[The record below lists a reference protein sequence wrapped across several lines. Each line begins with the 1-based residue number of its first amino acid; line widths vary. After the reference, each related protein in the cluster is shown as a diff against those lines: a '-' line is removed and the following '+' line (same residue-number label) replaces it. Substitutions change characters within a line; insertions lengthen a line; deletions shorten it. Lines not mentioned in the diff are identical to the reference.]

1 MRSECSVFAEYAS
14 IMKDS
19 YKCYEKVLI
28 VIVTAIV
35 LCFSVHV
42 RASGVGNKESAQEI
56 VNEYFSLIGNDW
68 DKFAE
73 LYTNEQINS
82 FKNFLENEKNIREYV
97 GVLNVRKA
105 KLIESIEIKYDDVKD
120 MIDEDYTGKKIKIFA
135 VGADYD
141 VYEDTKYFSEGI
153 IYNFLILEEQNGQW
167 RVNTLM
173 QIADPS
179 LLKMKGYHF
188 QSDYNITENI
198 MEARENGYLVN
209 GKGKVFSD
217 INEKE
222 IDGSLVD
229 EYAILNKRTVPT
241 DDTTISYGTYK
252 NGVYQN
258 RKSIKFHDYCKGVS
272 AGEVRGKSFDGTARK
287 AVDIAIKTYTW
298 HYKIVPIDP
307 THSVDIKNTM
317 QSYKPEK
324 ISENKKVTSDYNA
337 VKNIW
342 MESYKGNIF
351 AAGYGA
357 GDYNSSGKNGGRLM
371 QNGCRYLVDKK
382 KYSFYQC
389 LHYYYDYS
397 IDGSTGGPLRF
408 FDNNKIDLGK

>member
-1 MRSECSVFAEYAS
+1 
-14 IMKDS
+14 MKDS

-397 IDGSTGGPLRF
+397 IDGSTGGRYVFLIIIRLIWG
-408 FDNNKIDLGK
+408 NKI

>member
-1 MRSECSVFAEYAS
+1 
-14 IMKDS
+14 MKDS

-28 VIVTAIV
+28 VIVTALV

>member
-1 MRSECSVFAEYAS
+1 
-14 IMKDS
+14 MKDS

-382 KYSFYQC
+382 KYIFYQC

>member
-1 MRSECSVFAEYAS
+1 
-14 IMKDS
+14 MKDS

-241 DDTTISYGTYK
+241 DDITISYGTYK

>member
-1 MRSECSVFAEYAS
+1 
-14 IMKDS
+14 MKDS

-198 MEARENGYLVN
+198 IEARENGYLVN

>member
-1 MRSECSVFAEYAS
+1 
-14 IMKDS
+14 MKDS

-241 DDTTISYGTYK
+241 DDTTISYGNYK

>member
-1 MRSECSVFAEYAS
+1 
-14 IMKDS
+14 MKDS

-56 VNEYFSLIGNDW
+56 VNEYFSLIGIDW
-68 DKFAE
+68 DKFAD

-82 FKNFLENEKNIREYV
+82 FKIFLENEKNIREYV

-357 GDYNSSGKNGGRLM
+357 GDYKSSGKNGGRLM

>member
-1 MRSECSVFAEYAS
+1 
-14 IMKDS
+14 MKDS

-82 FKNFLENEKNIREYV
+82 FKNFLENEKNLREYV

>member
-1 MRSECSVFAEYAS
+1 
-14 IMKDS
+14 MKDS

-135 VGADYD
+135 LGADYD

>member
-1 MRSECSVFAEYAS
+1 
-14 IMKDS
+14 MKDS

-397 IDGSTGGPLRF
+397 MDGSTGGPLRF

>member
-1 MRSECSVFAEYAS
+1 
-14 IMKDS
+14 MKDS

-287 AVDIAIKTYTW
+287 AVDIAIKTYRW

>member
-1 MRSECSVFAEYAS
+1 
-14 IMKDS
+14 MKDS

-82 FKNFLENEKNIREYV
+82 FKNFLENERNIREYV

>member
-1 MRSECSVFAEYAS
+1 
-14 IMKDS
+14 MKDS

-135 VGADYD
+135 VG
-141 VYEDTKYFSEGI
+141 EYFSEGI

>member
-1 MRSECSVFAEYAS
+1 
-14 IMKDS
+14 MKDS

-252 NGVYQN
+252 NCVYQN

>member
-1 MRSECSVFAEYAS
+1 
-14 IMKDS
+14 MKDS
-19 YKCYEKVLI
+19 YKRYEKVLI

>member
-1 MRSECSVFAEYAS
+1 
-14 IMKDS
+14 MKDS

-179 LLKMKGYHF
+179 LLKVKGYHF

>member
-1 MRSECSVFAEYAS
+1 
-14 IMKDS
+14 MKDS

-153 IYNFLILEEQNGQW
+153 IYNFLMLEEQNGQW

>member
-1 MRSECSVFAEYAS
+1 
-14 IMKDS
+14 MKDS

-371 QNGCRYLVDKK
+371 QKGCRYLVDKK

>member
-1 MRSECSVFAEYAS
+1 
-14 IMKDS
+14 MKDS

-120 MIDEDYTGKKIKIFA
+120 MIDGDYTGKKIKIFA

>member
-1 MRSECSVFAEYAS
+1 
-14 IMKDS
+14 MKDS

-209 GKGKVFSD
+209 GKGKVYSD

>member
-1 MRSECSVFAEYAS
+1 
-14 IMKDS
+14 MKDS

-42 RASGVGNKESAQEI
+42 RASGVGNKESAQER
-56 VNEYFSLIGNDW
+56 VNEYFSLIVNDW

>member
-1 MRSECSVFAEYAS
+1 
-14 IMKDS
+14 MKDS

-382 KYSFYQC
+382 KYSFSQC

>member
-1 MRSECSVFAEYAS
+1 
-14 IMKDS
+14 MKDS

-357 GDYNSSGKNGGRLM
+357 VDYNSSGKNGGRLM

>member
-1 MRSECSVFAEYAS
+1 
-14 IMKDS
+14 MKDS

-82 FKNFLENEKNIREYV
+82 FKNFLENKKNIREYV

>member
-1 MRSECSVFAEYAS
+1 
-14 IMKDS
+14 MKDS

-141 VYEDTKYFSEGI
+141 VYEDTEYFSEGI

>member
-1 MRSECSVFAEYAS
+1 
-14 IMKDS
+14 MKDS

-382 KYSFYQC
+382 KYSIYQC

>member
-1 MRSECSVFAEYAS
+1 
-14 IMKDS
+14 MKDS

-408 FDNNKIDLGK
+408 FDNNKIDLGE

>member
-1 MRSECSVFAEYAS
+1 
-14 IMKDS
+14 MKDS

-382 KYSFYQC
+382 KYCFYQC

>member
-1 MRSECSVFAEYAS
+1 
-14 IMKDS
+14 MKDS

-272 AGEVRGKSFDGTARK
+272 A
-287 AVDIAIKTYTW
+287 IKTYTW

-389 LHYYYDYS
+389 LHYY
-397 IDGSTGGPLRF
+397 
-408 FDNNKIDLGK
+408 

>member
-1 MRSECSVFAEYAS
+1 
-14 IMKDS
+14 MKDS

-153 IYNFLILEEQNGQW
+153 IYNFLILEEQNGQL

>member
-1 MRSECSVFAEYAS
+1 
-14 IMKDS
+14 MKDS

-229 EYAILNKRTVPT
+229 EYTILNKRTVPT

>member
-1 MRSECSVFAEYAS
+1 
-14 IMKDS
+14 MKDS

-198 MEARENGYLVN
+198 MEERENGYLVN

>member
-1 MRSECSVFAEYAS
+1 
-14 IMKDS
+14 MKDS
-19 YKCYEKVLI
+19 YKCYDKVLI

>member
-1 MRSECSVFAEYAS
+1 
-14 IMKDS
+14 MKDS

-42 RASGVGNKESAQEI
+42 RASGVGNKESAQER

>member
-1 MRSECSVFAEYAS
+1 
-14 IMKDS
+14 MKDS

-105 KLIESIEIKYDDVKD
+105 KLMESIEIKYDDVKD

>member
-1 MRSECSVFAEYAS
+1 
-14 IMKDS
+14 MKDS

-188 QSDYNITENI
+188 QSEYNITENI